1 MPLFTLALI
10 YVTSDIVTLLY
21 LFEEIQSKENVMKLN
36 IVKSRDFLV
45 YNLSFHLMQYLF
57 FFFLEFKYAFRIF
70 ACIDF
75 HRIIMII

>member
-21 LFEEIQSKENVMKLN
+21 SKRYRSKENVMKLN

-45 YNLSFHLMQYLF
+45 YNSSFHLMQYLF